1 MQNSK
6 PRILLVD
13 DDPMNL
19 FLLEELLGDE
29 GYTLLT
35 AASGTEALAVAKES
49 IPDLILLD
57 VMMPEMDGF
66 EVCQRLR
73 QDPKL
78 QTVSVIFLTA
88 LDDDQS
94 RLRGLDMMGDDYLT
108 KPINSQL
115 LLAKITN
122 ILRLSKMR
130 SQQSRQQVIAAWEVN
145 DYISEKFRLFVPE
158 QYLDRIAP
166 EGVESI
172 RLGNAREEEITVVFC
187 DIRGFTAIA
196 ESQSAMETFKWL
208 NAFFTQMSQAI
219 ASHHGFVDKFLGDA
233 LLAIFDRPEYH
244 AADAINAALTMQ
256 DYLKEFNRD
265 LDQYKLESP
274 INIGIGIHTGLGLIG
289 TVGSDQRMDSTVIGD
304 VVNTAARLEELTK
317 IYKCPILASHTTL
330 THVKTRVNNVES
342 ETQEFQSFESRWVD
356 RVTPRGKQQA
366 LDLYEI
372 LAIPMQKVDIAT
384 LLS

>member
-1 MQNSK
+1 
-6 PRILLVD
+6 
-13 DDPMNL
+13 
-19 FLLEELLGDE
+19 
-29 GYTLLT
+29 
-35 AASGTEALAVAKES
+35 
-49 IPDLILLD
+49 
-57 VMMPEMDGF
+57 
-66 EVCQRLR
+66 
-73 QDPKL
+73 
-78 QTVSVIFLTA
+78 VSVIFLTA